1 MTEEMKNLDYSDIIT
16 LLIAICLQ
24 YSAIRDFTSSFI
36 KILNFTIFRTKS
48 IDIGFAML

>member
-24 YSAIRDFTSSFI
+24 YSAIPGFH
-36 KILNFTIFRTKS
+36 ILFHKNIEFHHFSHQKH
-48 IDIGFAML
+48 